1 MKKLI
6 SAVAVAATLAACTSS
21 RLQRVEEPPRP
32 ASTKRI
38 AVVGNEVV
46 LPDGS
51 RSVRDQSGGFLLPNG
66 DRVSR
71 DARGALLLPNGN
83 RCIPDAGG
91 YTCP

>member
-6 SAVAVAATLAACTSS
+6 SVIAVATTLAACTSS
-21 RLQRVEEPPRP
+21 RLQRAEEPPRA

-51 RSVRDQSGGFLLPNG
+51 RSVRDPSGGFLLPNG
-66 DRVSR
+66 QHVSR
-71 DARGALLLPNGN
+71 DARGALLLPNGS
-83 RCIPDAGG
+83 RCLPDAGG